1 MSSYK
6 NIPTQNNRDYLQN
19 NRDYSQNNKDYSQ
32 NNKDYSQ
39 NNRDYFKDLKD
50 IKKEIEKIYKQLS
63 KDETLT
69 QILNNI
75 KTDFI
80 SNNISIIEDNLSK
93 PNITNYKEFNPKIIK
108 MLNLF
113 IKILK
118 DCVIDEQKDIIF
130 LTNLATFKDE
140 LLNETIKKDN
150 YQHQHTYVNKF
161 VNKMISDKLTDKF
174 DNKKIYSNILMYYY
188 YYELFSN
195 SNVLDKNDS
204 EISNTNNELKKFNN
218 NDSSREA
225 ASKIS
230 TLKNELI
237 SLHEQNKRIYRELF
251 NFIKLES
258 LEIIQEIL
266 KNADEKKKSSE
277 NDYKRYVEKFKK
289 EIYYETININNNT
302 KVNDDYTRLKENSNE
317 RIDLESRKKLLGEM
331 KELLYKQLSKLDDV
345 IKYLVALNKLEYEK
359 EIVELRKIFKKMEDK
374 DKDNKGSIY
383 LLSLIINEET
393 EISSLLARNMDEKK
407 ILENSNNNRNN
418 DRDYGR
424 DYGRGYRQYQ
434 YGEPLNG
441 GYKIYG
447 GEKKN
452 NKYYEEKY
460 DDIKKL
466 YFAIDS
472 LIKSIETNEGKEDV
486 DNPFQKNINTEL
498 SLNGNNITSIYKN
511 IWNDYIKETKKN
523 KAKGATIDSLKQEN
537 RLYERFRDN
546 ELDPTEVLKIT
557 FEDKVIFI
565 GIILLLRTFSMVLIE
580 FLIDYNVIGTIFR
593 GIVIYSVI
601 YILLIILSVI
611 IINYDSYKL
620 RIIVN
625 YLNLHI
631 NSSNIVLHIIM
642 FCLLIGLILIIINNN
657 EIDSIDIDNILS
669 YTYVYKYIYEIAEKS
684 KYIYENPEKTTT
696 TSYLIISEKEKM
708 KLRYR
713 MDIITMLIF
722 IFSSLL
728 ILVM

>member
-19 NRDYSQNNKDYSQ
+19 NRDYSQ

-277 NDYKRYVEKFKK
+277 NDYKRYVERFKK

>member
-6 NIPTQNNRDYLQN
+6 NIPTQNNRGYIQN
-19 NRDYSQNNKDYSQ
+19 NNKEYSQNNK
-32 NNKDYSQ
+32 
-39 NNRDYFKDLKD
+39 DYFKDLKD

-63 KDETLT
+63 KDETFT

-80 SNNISIIEDNLSK
+80 NNNISIIEDNLSK
-93 PNITNYKEFNPKIIK
+93 PNLTNYKEFNPKIIK

-113 IKILK
+113 INILDNYVIDKDKDKVFIDSSKEIKTNLK
-118 DCVIDEQKDIIF
+118 DF
-130 LTNLATFKDE
+130 LND
-140 LLNETIKKDN
+140 
-150 YQHQHTYVNKF
+150 YQQY
-161 VNKMISDKLTDKF
+161 SDL
-174 DNKKIYSNILMYYY
+174 NKKISVELNEKKTDIKRNKIYTNILIFYYY
-188 YYELFSN
+188 NELFSN
-195 SNVLDKNDS
+195 SNVLDKN
-204 EISNTNNELKKFNN
+204 N
-218 NDSSREA
+218 NDIDTANNKLKDLITTSERNRDEREIE
-225 ASKIS
+225 K
-230 TLKNELI
+230 TKNIILG
-237 SLHEQNKRIYRELF
+237 LHEQNKKIYRDLF

-258 LEIIQEIL
+258 LDIIQEVL
-266 KNADEKKKSSE
+266 KTAEAKKSSTDNE
-277 NDYKRYVEKFKK
+277 YMKYVEKFKK
-289 EIYYETININNNT
+289 DIYYETININNNT
-302 KVNDDYTRLKENSNE
+302 KVNDEYARLKENSNE

-331 KELLYKQLSKLDDV
+331 KELLYKQLNKLDDV
-345 IKYLVALNKLEYEK
+345 INYLVSLNKYEYGK
-359 EIVELRKIFKKMEDK
+359 EITEIRKIFKEIK
-374 DKDNKGSIY
+374 DKNNKDSIY

-393 EISSLLARNMDEKK
+393 EVTSRLARNIEEKK
-407 ILENSNNNRNN
+407 ILENSQNRNNNRGNERGYN
-418 DRDYGR
+418 RGYGMDYGIN
-424 DYGRGYRQYQ
+424 YG
-434 YGEPLNG
+434 G
-441 GYKIYG
+441 GYENNSYQQG
-447 GEKKN
+447 GEKES

-460 DDIKKL
+460 DDIRKL
-466 YFAIDS
+466 YNSIDS
-472 LIKSIETNEGKEDV
+472 LIKNIETNEGKEDI
-486 DNPFQKNINTEL
+486 DDPFQKNINTDF
-498 SLNGNNITSIYKN
+498 SLNGNNNITSIYKN

-523 KAKGATIDSLKQEN
+523 KAKGATIDTLKQEN

-546 ELDPTEVLKIT
+546 ELDPNEVLKIT

-713 MDIITMLIF
+713 LDIITMLIF

>member
-6 NIPTQNNRDYLQN
+6 NIQTQNNRDYLQNNRDYLQN
-19 NRDYSQNNKDYSQ
+19 NRDYSQNNKD
-32 NNKDYSQ
+32 K
-39 NNRDYFKDLKD
+39 DYFKDLKD
-50 IKKEIEKIYKQLS
+50 IKKEIEKIFKQLS

-80 SNNISIIEDNLSK
+80 SNNISIFEDNLSK
-93 PNITNYKEFNPKIIK
+93 ANITNYKEFNPKIIK

-113 IKILK
+113 IKILT
-118 DCVIDEQKDIIF
+118 DFVIDDPSDLEFKKNLDSYKVQLFEDKDKEYKQADINKRISV
-130 LTNLATFKDE
+130 LFK
-140 LLNETIKKDN
+140 
-150 YQHQHTYVNKF
+150 NKYS
-161 VNKMISDKLTDKF
+161 NRE
-174 DNKKIYSNILMYYY
+174 KIYSNILMFYY
-188 YYELFSN
+188 YYELFTKSDI
-195 SNVLDKNDS
+195 LDKNDND
-204 EISNTNNELKKFNN
+204 ISRLNEELKK
-218 NDSSREA
+218 
-225 ASKIS
+225 IS
-230 TLKNELI
+230 ADRDLRDAETKKNEL
-237 SLHEQNKRIYRELF
+237 LNYHESNKKIYRELF

-258 LEIIQEIL
+258 LEIIQNIL
-266 KNADEKKKSSE
+266 RKADEKKKLSDNE
-277 NDYKRYVEKFKK
+277 YKNYVEKFKK

-302 KVNDDYTRLKENSNE
+302 KVNDNYTRLKENSNE

-331 KELLYKQLSKLDDV
+331 KELLYKQLNKLDDV
-345 IKYLVALNKLEYEK
+345 IKYLVALNKIEYEK
-359 EIVELRKIFKKMEDK
+359 EIVELRKIFKKMDDK
-374 DKDNKGSIY
+374 DKDNKSSIY

-418 DRDYGR
+418 DRGDYGNYG
-424 DYGRGYRQYQ
+424 DYGRGYRPSI
-434 YGEPLNG
+434 YGEPSRG
-441 GYKIYG
+441 G

-466 YFAIDS
+466 YFAIDG

-523 KAKGATIDSLKQEN
+523 KAKGATIDTIKQDN

-546 ELDPTEVLKIT
+546 ELDPTEVLKIS

-601 YILLIILSVI
+601 YILLIILCII

-669 YTYVYKYIYEIAEKS
+669 YTYVYKYIYEIAEKT

-713 MDIITMLIF
+713 LDIITMLIF

>member
-19 NRDYSQNNKDYSQ
+19 NRDYSQ